1 MFDRPLTS
9 LPGIGAK
16 TAAWLREAGIRNE
29 AEFRALGAAA
39 AYCRLKR
46 LNPQAVSLNA
56 LWALHGAL
64 AGIPWRAISPEEKQR
79 LLDELRA
86 APDGPPAALF

>member
-1 MFDRPLTS
+1 MIDRPLTS

-16 TAAWLREAGIRNE
+16 TAAWLSDAGISSE
-29 AEFRALGAAA
+29 SELRALGAAA

-46 LNPQAVSLNA
+46 RNPRAISLNA

-64 AGIPWRAISPEEKQR
+64 NGVPWNAIPPEEKRR
-79 LLDELRA
+79 LLDEVRQ
-86 APDGPPAALF
+86 APDEPRPPF